1 MFFVIGIDTDG
12 FKFTETA
19 KTIDEA
25 TFIKDR
31 LGDVGISEVYITKPV
46 DVEEEQRKYYEAVQ
60 KNIETDFQKQLKKIL
75 GEVSYYASNIRQV

>member
-1 MFFVIGIDTDG
+1 MFFVIGIDADG
-12 FKFTETA
+12 FKFTERA

-25 TFIKDR
+25 KFIKDR
-31 LGDVGISEVYITKPV
+31 LGDVGITDVYITKPV
-46 DVEEEQRKYYEAVQ
+46 NIKEEERKYYENVQ